1 MMVGL
6 PPFYS
11 EETNQLFE
19 KIIKN
24 TAKFPKTMSE
34 EAKDLIS
41 RFLEKDPTKRLG
53 YAETEKIK
61 AHPWFNG
68 IDWNKLLDKKIESP
82 CVPKLKS
89 ETDVS
94 NFA

>member
-53 YAETEKIK
+53 YA
-61 AHPWFNG
+61 
-68 IDWNKLLDKKIESP
+68 
-82 CVPKLKS
+82 
-89 ETDVS
+89 
-94 NFA
+94 